1 VKEFATDLKDRQ
13 RISRRHKERYQT
25 DPEYRLRCVNR
36 GRIWQGLPPRSSVD
50 EIQSRGAE

>member
-1 VKEFATDLKDRQ
+1 VKEFVTDLKDRQ